1 MAIKKT
7 ICSLNFKNIFN
18 FLILFFLLFQSC
30 KVYLNPT
37 TLEQETTSN
46 EKGYIIITMVNGYE
60 YKYENI
66 EVIDGNYY
74 GVYTEKS
81 EKITTLLA
89 KDEIKEVKRYNKKS
103 SGFFNILGITV
114 GIGSVFLALS
124 MFGG

>member
-7 ICSLNFKNIFN
+7 ICSLNFKNNFS

-30 KVYLNPT
+30 KVYRNLT
-37 TLEQETTSN
+37 TLEQATTSN
-46 EKGYIIITMVNGYE
+46 EKGYIIITMVNGDE